1 MRKSKRL
8 SLRQFAQTVIVT
20 TTLAAPAIAHA
31 DDTCH
36 DIVSATV
43 AELSAGAAGWDA
55 AIEALVRSAAGSAC
69 VKALSGAYES
79 ATAAPAPDV
88 QEEDGSEAL
97 AAMETGDQSEALV
110 AADTTEDVSEDGK
123 AGWKFLGFEVNAVT
137 GSPGQKPYERKR

>member
-1 MRKSKRL
+1 MRIPKRL
-8 SLRQFAQTVIVT
+8 SPRQLAQTVIVT

-88 QEEDGSEAL
+88 QEDGSEAL
-97 AAMETGDQSEALV
+97 AAMETVDQSEALV

>member
-1 MRKSKRL
+1 MRIPKRL

-20 TTLAAPAIAHA
+20 TSLAAPAIAHA

-36 DIVSATV
+36 DIVAATV

-79 ATAAPAPDV
+79 ATSAPAPDV
-88 QEEDGSEAL
+88 QEDGSEAL

-137 GSPGQKPYERKR
+137 GSPAQKPYERKR